1 MYYLP
6 SYNSKSC
13 IEDNAFDDDTDLL
26 SRVKPSQVKV
36 SETAPGFVR
45 AFSPFSLILSI
56 NQGIIARNKK
66 TRSGL
71 GFVGSVGPQ
80 ATYRS
85 LVNCV
90 SSPRVAFV
98 ISSGLNGS
106 AVNGL
111 NAFA

>member
-13 IEDNAFDDDTDLL
+13 IEDNAFDDGTDLL

-45 AFSPFSLILSI
+45 AFSHFSLILSI

-66 TRSGL
+66 PGL
-71 GFVGSVGPQ
+71 GWGLLGLWVPK
-80 ATYRS
+80 
-85 LVNCV
+85 
-90 SSPRVAFV
+90 PRIEA
-98 ISSGLNGS
+98 
-106 AVNGL
+106 
-111 NAFA
+111 

>member
-45 AFSPFSLILSI
+45 AFSHFSLISSI

-66 TRSGL
+66 NGL
-71 GFVGSVGPQ
+71 GSGPELRVCWVRGSP
-80 ATYRS
+80 S
-85 LVNCV
+85 HV
-90 SSPRVAFV
+90 SKPSQLR
-98 ISSGLNGS
+98 
-106 AVNGL
+106 
-111 NAFA
+111 